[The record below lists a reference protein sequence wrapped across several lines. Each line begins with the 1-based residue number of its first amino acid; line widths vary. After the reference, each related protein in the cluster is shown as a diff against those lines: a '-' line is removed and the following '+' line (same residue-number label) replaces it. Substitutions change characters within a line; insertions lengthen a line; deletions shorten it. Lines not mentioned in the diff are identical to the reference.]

1 MSGWHMYQHRNDKW
15 ILGDTRIRWKH
26 PFYPYAC
33 WAQCT
38 NNHSIHS
45 DPSIKSDRG
54 QNSQFLQCFFPH
66 ISVWELTSGHD
77 LHEKT
82 LMNNYLWCKCH
93 TQRLSNCVFGLECFV
108 SALFMQLVSRH
119 TFTFLMPSQLISP
132 SIHHT
137 FSFASLL
144 IRCNSIF
151 CTAPCELVGWTIYFS
166 K

>member
-45 DPSIKSDRG
+45 DPSIKSDMG
-54 QNSQFLQCFFPH
+54 QNLQCFSH
-66 ISVWELTSGHD
+66 ISVWELTSTNRHSWIIICD
-77 LHEKT
+77 VSVKHKDWIIV
-82 LMNNYLWCKCH
+82 YLGWNVVC
-93 TQRLSNCVFGLECFV
+93 QRFLCNWYQGILS
-108 SALFMQLVSRH
+108 LFLC
-119 TFTFLMPSQLISP
+119 LCQLISP

-151 CTAPCELVGWTIYFS
+151 CTAPCELVGWTIYSS